1 MWTVNQKK
9 ILNQCKNVYG
19 TGCCAGTS
27 TAGASLTTFTTTAT
41 TTSPPA
47 GFTSPTRPIWG
58 VSGYGTTIP
67 IPVYTPAVFW
77 SPVSSGVASPSST
90 STKTVVKTSSVS
102 APASTTTGASNSS
115 SYVVA
120 KSSTSLAVAVVTTTK
135 STPIVGAT
143 TNSSAKVG
151 SSSIPATSK
160 LTSVE
165 VAGSETSS
173 APSSTV
179 TNSGTLS
186 EYYQCGG
193 QGWTGTGTCE
203 SGTTCVAQNEW
214 YSQCLATTTTG
225 AESELDDVS
234 ESRM

>member
-1 MWTVNQKK
+1 
-9 ILNQCKNVYG
+9 
-19 TGCCAGTS
+19 
-27 TAGASLTTFTTTAT
+27 
-41 TTSPPA
+41 
-47 GFTSPTRPIWG
+47 
-58 VSGYGTTIP
+58 VSDYGTTIP